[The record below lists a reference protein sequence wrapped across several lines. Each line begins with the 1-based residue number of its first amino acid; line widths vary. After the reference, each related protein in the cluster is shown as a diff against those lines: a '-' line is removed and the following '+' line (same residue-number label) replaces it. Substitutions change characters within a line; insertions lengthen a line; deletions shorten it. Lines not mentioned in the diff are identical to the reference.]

1 MSKLKWLYPGMFIKR
16 WIFLSTFGIILVAMG
31 FTMVIS
37 ERTPQNKTFAGIIV
51 VLGGLIVI
59 TSVSRIINSFVTAV
73 LPERKEQ
80 LVDKVYQ
87 KRILERGP
95 RIITIGGGTGLSTLL
110 HGLKEYTSNI
120 TAVVTVA
127 DDGGSSGRLR
137 KELNVLP
144 PGDIRNCLVALADT
158 GPLMEKLF
166 QFRFNDG
173 KDLKGHNFGNLFIT
187 AMSKVTGDF
196 EQAIKASSKVLAIR
210 GSVVPATLT
219 RVVLKA
225 LHKDG
230 TETLGE
236 SKIPKKESPIE
247 KIFIKPP
254 DCRPTVESLEAIKK
268 AHVIILGPG
277 SLYTSVMPNLLI
289 EGMYA
294 AIKQSKAVKVY
305 VCNVMTQAGETDNY
319 TASAHVKAI
328 IEHTGPGVVDYCV
341 VNTGR
346 IPPELFE
353 KYEGENAYPVLVD
366 EERMKALGCE
376 IIKANVIDTD
386 KVVRHDPHKLAKIIA
401 ELASALK
408 KHKEPN
414 SS

>member
-16 WIFLSTFGIILVAMG
+16 WIFLTTFGIILVAMG

-230 TETLGE
+230 TETIGE
-236 SKIPKKESPIE
+236 SQIPKKESPIE
-247 KIFIKPP
+247 KMYIQPESS
-254 DCRPTVESLEAIKK
+254 RPTLQALEAIKR
-268 AHVIILGPG
+268 AHAIILGPG

-289 EGMYA
+289 EGMHE
-294 AIKQSKAVKVY
+294 AIRQSKAIKIY
-305 VCNVMTQAGETDNY
+305 VCNVMTQPGETDNY
-319 TASAHVKAI
+319 NASDHIKAI
-328 IEHTGPGVVDYCV
+328 IDHTGEGIMNYCV
-341 VNTGR
+341 VNVGR
-346 IPPELFE
+346 IPPKLLE
-353 KYEGENAYPVLVD
+353 KYKEEKSFPVIAD
-366 EERMKALGCE
+366 EERIRSLGCE
-376 IIKANVIDTD
+376 PIKANVVDT
-386 KVVRHDPHKLAKIIA
+386 KNVVRHNSSKLARIIVD
-401 ELASALK
+401 LLTSIR
-408 KHKEPN
+408 KH
-414 SS
+414 ST